1 MGSFPAHLFIFASDD
16 AAAANDDDAEDAGDL
31 LDWTAMRRAMQP
43 TFFCLR
49 GNEAA
54 V

>member
-1 MGSFPAHLFIFASDD
+1 MHAHLFIFASDD
-16 AAAANDDDAEDAGDL
+16 ANDDDADDADDL